1 MSKFRLPSRIARRAG
16 AAAVACALIATGMT
30 LTAPAA
36 AQAAPLLEHEFT
48 FSDPKGSD
56 WVVPEGVT
64 EVLVALRGG
73 DGGCANCSQPGGRGQ
88 SYLLQLAVTPG
99 DTLTL
104 YAGQSGE
111 VFRRTAGQGFVDG
124 GKGGDKSRSGSV
136 GNGGGG
142 ASALKLNGEL
152 LAVAGGG
159 GGDGGHGGD
168 RDFRPF
174 NIDVDFGGAGGDA
187 ATGEQPGWGWG
198 KHAGNPGKNAEDNPS
213 FARYGKEGENGK
225 SAGFMTS
232 GGGGGAGGGGYP
244 ASGTAGGAGKK
255 RLGFGAGSGGGSGMS
270 WINSD
275 AATLKVLET
284 GTRPEQG
291 FIYNG
296 PLALDGTVKVTVPLQ
311 VDTVLDGPEAVTAD
325 QPFEVRGIARDAILG
340 GSPVDGTYTLELD
353 GEPIATGMTDGDI
366 TLPVGGLAEGT
377 HALTYTFTAKHRM
390 GVYWNDSAVTRAE
403 LTLTATPTPPAESAD
418 DYVDLPPDTQNGGT
432 PDKDTKRKGAPDK
445 DTKGK
450 DTKGKGADAQDED
463 AQDGSDEPLSPAEKR
478 LREANK
484 PLTDTIEKP

>member
-36 AQAAPLLEHEFT
+36 ARAAPLLEHEFT

-64 EVLVALRGG
+64 DVLVALRGG
-73 DGGCANCSQPGGRGQ
+73 DGGCVNCSQPGGRGQ

-104 YAGQSGE
+104 YAGQSGD
-111 VFRRTAGQGFVDG
+111 VFRTAGQGFVDG

-159 GGDGGHGGD
+159 GGGGGHGGD

-174 NIDVDFGGAGGDA
+174 KIDVDFGGAGGDA

-255 RLGFGAGSGGGSGMS
+255 RLGFGAGSGGGAGMS
-270 WINSD
+270 WIAPD
-275 AATLKVLET
+275 APQLTVLEEAC
-284 GTRPEQG
+284 P
-291 FIYNG
+291 N
-296 PLALDGTVKVTVPLQ
+296 LDFTCWGLQRADSTVKVTIPLQ
-311 VDTVLDGPEAVTAD
+311 VDAVLYGPAEVAAGS
-325 QPFEVRGIARDAILG
+325 PFEVRGIAQDSILG
-340 GSPVDGTYTLELD
+340 GSPVDGTYTLQLD
-353 GEPIATGMTDGDI
+353 GEPIATGTTDGDI
-366 TLPVGGLAEGT
+366 TLPVEGIAEGT
-377 HALTYTFTAKHRM
+377 HTLTYTFTAKHRM
-390 GVYWNDSAVTRAE
+390 GAYWNDSAVTRAE
-403 LTLTATPTPPAESAD
+403 LTLAATPTPPAESID
-418 DYVDLPPDTQNGGT
+418 DYVDLPPDTWNGGT
-432 PDKDTKRKGAPDK
+432 PDK

-450 DTKGKGADAQDED
+450 DTKAKGTEGKDADAQDED
-463 AQDGSDEPLSPAEKR
+463 AEDESDEPLSPAEER

-484 PLTDTIEKP
+484 PLTDTIERP